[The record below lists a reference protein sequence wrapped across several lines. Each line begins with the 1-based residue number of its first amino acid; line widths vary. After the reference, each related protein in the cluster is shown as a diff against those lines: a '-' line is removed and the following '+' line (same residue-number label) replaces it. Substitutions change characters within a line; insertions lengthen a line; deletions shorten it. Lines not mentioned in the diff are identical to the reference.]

1 MGWGLEANTII
12 MNLLSIIDIAIK
24 KKYTWKFTNISLQT
38 SRTPWQDM
46 KVEVPLPK
54 APKEIIIA
62 MDNSSGSV
70 AHHIPLPGYNFRMT
84 NGLGLSDSYMFS
96 YDCFWDY
103 DQSTKKLISHVIT
116 ARMNDNM
123 EPMLFNKVY
132 YR

>member
-1 MGWGLEANTII
+1 
-12 MNLLSIIDIAIK
+12 MNLLSIIDSVIK
-24 KKYTWKFTNISLQT
+24 TKQTWKSTNISLQT
-38 SRTPWQDM
+38 SRTAWVDV

-62 MDNSSGSV
+62 MDSSSGSV
-70 AHHIPLPGYNFRMT
+70 AHHIPLHGYNFRMT
-84 NGLGLSDSYMFS
+84 NGLGTNDSYMFS

-103 DQSTKKLISHVIT
+103 VQSTKKLVIHVIT
-116 ARMNDNM
+116 ARMGDNM